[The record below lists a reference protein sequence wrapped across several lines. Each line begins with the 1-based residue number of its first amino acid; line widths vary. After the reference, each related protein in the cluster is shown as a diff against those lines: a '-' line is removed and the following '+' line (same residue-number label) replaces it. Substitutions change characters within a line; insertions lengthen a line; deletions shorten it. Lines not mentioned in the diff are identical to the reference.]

1 MPRSPTGNSSIPI
14 TFTPNTPAKATEVNA
29 DFTDVAAQLTD
40 SLSRSGKGGMQAAL
54 DMGGYKVQNTGAPAA
69 SGDVVTKGYADAT
82 YATSVT
88 LADYV
93 LKATPAMTG
102 NPTITNAQPGIQLV
116 ETDQSNK
123 NWYILGT
130 AASFVITET
139 DTATTRLSIAPGGV
153 VNIPGSL
160 TLGTKL
166 AVAQGG
172 TGAPDAAGART
183 NLGLGT
189 LATQNANA
197 VAIAGGSISGT
208 LNIDVTGNI
217 EASGI
222 VTSGQVFLSS
232 AASAILATTGAGT
245 VFLRPNG
252 FASTSGQ
259 ATLNNAGTF
268 SAPLLQSTGQVL
280 SGGGTG
286 ALGTDGNVIGAIW
299 LTFGGGFNDAFNSIN
314 ARIESRA
321 NAYASIA
328 QSNAI
333 AAIMPT
339 VAAANLNA
347 IGSTIMASLT
357 GAGEATPG
365 SVTAGSTLNFSNA
378 AGTGGG
384 NVGGGSWMCMG
395 YVPSGGS
402 GSARVSCWK
411 RLS

>member
-93 LKATPAMTG
+93 LKAAPAMTG

-123 NWYILGT
+123 SWYVLGT

-183 NLGLGT
+183 NFGLGT
-189 LATQNANA
+189 IATQDASNVN
-197 VAIAGGSISGT
+197 ITGGSATGLSSIS
-208 LNIDVTGNI
+208 VAGNI
-217 EASGI
+217 AASGI
-222 VTSGQVFLSS
+222 VTSGQVFQSS
-232 AASAILATTGAGT
+232 GSSVILAPTGAGT
-245 VFLRPNG
+245 VFLKPNG
-252 FASTSGQ
+252 FGSTAGQ

-268 SAPLLQSTGQVL
+268 SAPLIQSTGQVL

-286 ALGTDGNVIGAIW
+286 AFGADGNVIGAVW

-321 NAYASIA
+321 SAYA
-328 QSNAI
+328 
-333 AAIMPT
+333 
-339 VAAANLNA
+339 A
-347 IGSTIMASLT
+347 IGRGVGVGQTWTPVGRTTGVIYTNSTGQPIFLAVRGASSSTIFCYMNNDPGQPVAVASGGPI
-357 GAGEATPG
+357 GAVIP
-365 SVTAGSTLNFSNA
+365 AGSLYSHNST
-378 AGTGGG
+378 
-384 NVGGGSWMCMG
+384 VGYTTWEL
-395 YVPSGGS
+395 
-402 GSARVSCWK
+402 R
-411 RLS
+411 